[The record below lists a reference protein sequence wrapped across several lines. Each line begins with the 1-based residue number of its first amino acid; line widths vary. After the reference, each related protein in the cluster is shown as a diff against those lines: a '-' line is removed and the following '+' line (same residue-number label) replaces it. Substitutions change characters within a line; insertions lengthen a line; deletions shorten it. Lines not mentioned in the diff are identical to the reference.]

1 MQKLTFKILFY
12 FFSRFLVRLALP
24 IYLKKLCVT
33 NFDKLPKGAP
43 LLLASN
49 HPDSFFDAV
58 VIGSVLEQPIH
69 TLTRGDVFRKKA
81 AAFWLRQINLIPV
94 FRGSEGRQY
103 LKNHD
108 VTAQES
114 HDALKQGDAVVVFSE
129 GICVNEWRLRPLGKG
144 TARMAYKIWFGDDA
158 LKSMKVIPTGLNY
171 ENFRGP
177 GKRVSLRFGD
187 AIGYEDIQTD
197 PQEYERWLR
206 EFNEILD
213 RKMNAEILTIPAD
226 ISHTERERQLS
237 EFFDPC
243 ASPSKKSNPL
253 LSAIGWA
260 GRGIH
265 WPLYSFFQKKAAKLT
280 AKSVF
285 YDSVLFG
292 MLLYLYPLIVGLL
305 SIIAAAFAGWQ
316 VGLGL
321 FVGLPLLAWVGS
333 KW

>member
-1 MQKLTFKILFY
+1 MQKLTFQILFY
-12 FFSRFLVRLALP
+12 YFSRFLVRLALP

-94 FRGSEGRQY
+94 FRGAEGRQY

-177 GKRVSLRFGD
+177 GKRVSLRFGE

-226 ISHTERERQLS
+226 ISPTERERQLNA
-237 EFFDPC
+237 FFDPC

-253 LSAIGWA
+253 LAAIGWT
-260 GRGIH
+260 GRRIH
-265 WPLYSFFQKKAAKLT
+265 GPLYSFFRKKAAKLT

-292 MLLYLYPLIVGLL
+292 MLLYLYPVIVCLL
-305 SIIAAAFAGWQ
+305 SIIVAAFAGWQ

-321 FVGLPLLAWVGS
+321 LIGLPLLAWVGS

>member
-1 MQKLTFKILFY
+1 MFY
-12 FFSRFLVRLALP
+12 YFSRFLVRLALP
-24 IYLKKLCVT
+24 IYLRKLCVV

-103 LKNHD
+103 VKNHD
-108 VTAQES
+108 VTAQGS
-114 HDALKQGDAVVVFSE
+114 HDALKKGDAVVVFSE

-144 TARMAYKIWFGDDA
+144 TARMAYKIWYGDDA
-158 LKSMKVIPTGLNY
+158 LQSMKVIPTGLNY

-177 GKRVSLRFGD
+177 GKRVSLNFGE
-187 AIGYEDIQTD
+187 AIAADDIQTS
-197 PQEYERWLR
+197 PQEYEKWLR

-213 RKMNAEILTIPAD
+213 RKMNGEILTISNDLPKA
-226 ISHTERERQLS
+226 EQQRQLNA
-237 EFFDPC
+237 FFDQC
-243 ASPSKKSNPL
+243 ATPKAKSNPL
-253 LSAIGWA
+253 LGAIGWV
-260 GRGIH
+260 GRMVH
-265 WPLYSFFQKKAAKLT
+265 LPVYSFFQKKAAKLT
-280 AKSVF
+280 ARSVF

-292 MLLYLYPLIVGLL
+292 MLLYLYPVIVVLL
-305 SIIAAAFAGWQ
+305 SIIVALLAGWQ
-316 VGLGL
+316 AGLGT
-321 FVGLPLLAWVGS
+321 FIGLPLLAWVGS

>member
-1 MQKLTFKILFY
+1 MFY
-12 FFSRFLVRLALP
+12 YFSRFLVRLALP
-24 IYLKKLCVT
+24 IYLRKLCVV

-103 LKNHD
+103 VKNHD

-144 TARMAYKIWFGDDA
+144 TARMAYKIWYGDDA
-158 LKSMKVIPTGLNY
+158 LQSMKVIPTGLNY

-177 GKRVSLRFGD
+177 GKRVSLNFGE
-187 AIGYEDIQTD
+187 AIAADDIQTN
-197 PQEYERWLR
+197 PQDYEKWLR

-213 RKMNAEILTIPAD
+213 RKMNAEILTVPGDAPKA
-226 ISHTERERQLS
+226 EQQRQLNA
-237 EFFDPC
+237 FFDQC
-243 ASPSKKSNPL
+243 GPSGKREN
-253 LSAIGWA
+253 AILGAISWI
-260 GRGIH
+260 GRAVH
-265 WPLYSFFQKKAAKLT
+265 APLYSFFEGKAAKLT
-280 AKSVF
+280 ARSVF

-292 MLLYLYPLIVGLL
+292 MLLYLYPVIVGLL
-305 SIIAAAFAGWQ
+305 SIIVTVFAGWQ
-316 VGLGL
+316 VGLAL
-321 FVGLPLLAWVGS
+321 FAGLPLLAWIGS

>member
-1 MQKLTFKILFY
+1 MFY

-24 IYLKKLCVT
+24 IYLRKLCVV
-33 NFDKLPKGAP
+33 NFDKLPKGSP

-103 LKNHD
+103 VKNHD

-114 HDALKQGDAVVVFSE
+114 HDALKKGDAVVVFSE

-144 TARMAYKIWFGDDA
+144 TARMAYKIWYGDDA
-158 LKSMKVIPTGLNY
+158 LRSMKVIPTGLNY

-177 GKRVSLRFGD
+177 GKRVSLNFGE
-187 AIGYEDIQTD
+187 AIAADDIQTS
-197 PQEYERWLR
+197 PQEYEKWLR
-206 EFNEILD
+206 EFNDILD
-213 RKMNAEILTIPAD
+213 RKMNAEILTIAD
-226 ISHTERERQLS
+226 EAPKAERERQLS
-237 EFFDPC
+237 EFFDKC
-243 ASPSKKSNPL
+243 APSGKNKNPL
-253 LSAIGWA
+253 LGAIGWI
-260 GRGIH
+260 GRMIH
-265 WPLYSFFQKKAAKLT
+265 LPLYSFFENKAAKLT
-280 AKSVF
+280 ARSVF

-292 MLLYLYPLIVGLL
+292 MLLYLYPVIVVLL
-305 SIIAAAFAGWQ
+305 AIIAAVFTGWQ
-316 VGLGL
+316 VGLGV
-321 FVGLPLLAWVGS
+321 FVGLPLLAWAGS
-333 KW
+333 KY

>member
-1 MQKLTFKILFY
+1 MFY
-12 FFSRFLVRLALP
+12 YFSRFLVRLALP
-24 IYLKKLCVT
+24 IYLRKLCVV

-103 LKNHD
+103 VKNHD

-114 HDALKQGDAVVVFSE
+114 HDALKKGDAVVVFSE

-144 TARMAYKIWFGDDA
+144 TARMAYKIWYGDDA
-158 LKSMKVIPTGLNY
+158 LQSMKVIPTGLNY

-177 GKRVSLRFGD
+177 GKRVSLNFGE
-187 AIGYEDIQTD
+187 AIAADDIQTN
-197 PQEYERWLR
+197 PQEYEKWLR
-206 EFNEILD
+206 EFNDILD
-213 RKMNAEILTIPAD
+213 RKMNAEILTVPAD
-226 ISHTERERQLS
+226 APKAEQLRQLNA
-237 EFFDPC
+237 FFDKC
-243 ASPSKKSNPL
+243 ASPRAKNNPL
-253 LSAIGWA
+253 LAAIGWI
-260 GRGIH
+260 GRTVH
-265 WPLYSFFQKKAAKLT
+265 SPLYSFFEGKAAKLT
-280 AKSVF
+280 ARSVF

-292 MLLYLYPLIVGLL
+292 MLLYLYPVIVSLL
-305 SIIAAAFAGWQ
+305 SIIVGALAGWQ

-321 FVGLPLLAWVGS
+321 FVGFPLLAWVGS

>member
-1 MQKLTFKILFY
+1 MFY
-12 FFSRFLVRLALP
+12 YFSRFLVRLALP
-24 IYLKKLCVT
+24 IYLRKLCIV
-33 NFDKLPKGAP
+33 NFDKLPKGVP

-103 LKNHD
+103 VKNHD

-144 TARMAYKIWFGDDA
+144 TARMAYKIWYGDDA
-158 LKSMKVIPTGLNY
+158 LQSMKVIPTGLNY

-177 GKRVSLRFGD
+177 GKRVSLNFGE
-187 AIGYEDIQTD
+187 AIAADDIQTN
-197 PQEYERWLR
+197 PQDYEKWLR

-213 RKMNAEILTIPAD
+213 RKMNAEILTVPAD
-226 ISHTERERQLS
+226 APKAEQQRQLNT
-237 EFFDPC
+237 FFDQC
-243 ASPSKKSNPL
+243 GASGKRKNAL
-253 LSAIGWA
+253 LGAIGWV
-260 GRGIH
+260 GRTVH
-265 WPLYSFFQKKAAKLT
+265 APLYSFFEKKAAKLT
-280 AKSVF
+280 ARSVF

-292 MLLYLYPLIVGLL
+292 MLLYLYPVIVGLL
-305 SIIAAAFAGWQ
+305 SIIVAAFTGWQ
-316 VGLGL
+316 VGLAL
-321 FVGLPLLAWVGS
+321 FAGLPLLAWIGS

>member
-1 MQKLTFKILFY
+1 MFY
-12 FFSRFLVRLALP
+12 YFSRFLVRLALP
-24 IYLKKLCVT
+24 IYLRKLCVS

-103 LKNHD
+103 VKNHD

-129 GICVNEWRLRPLGKG
+129 GVCVNEWRLRPLGKG
-144 TARMAYKIWFGDDA
+144 TARMAYKIWYGEDA
-158 LKSMKVIPTGLNY
+158 LQSMKVIPTGLNY

-177 GKRVSLRFGD
+177 GKRVSLNFGE
-187 AIGYEDIQTD
+187 AIAAGDIQTS
-197 PQEYERWLR
+197 PQEYEKWLR

-226 ISHTERERQLS
+226 LPKAEQQRQLHA
-237 EFFDPC
+237 FFDRC
-243 ASPSKKSNPL
+243 AAPKTKSNPL
-253 LSAIGWA
+253 LGALGWV
-260 GRGIH
+260 GRMIH
-265 WPLYSFFQKKAAKLT
+265 LPLYSFFRKKAARLT
-280 AKSVF
+280 ARSVF

-292 MLLYLYPLIVGLL
+292 MLMYLYPVIVVLVAVIVG
-305 SIIAAAFAGWQ
+305 AFAGWQ
-316 VGLGL
+316 AGLGL
-321 FVGLPLLAWVGS
+321 FIGLPLLAWVGS
-333 KW
+333 KH

>member
-1 MQKLTFKILFY
+1 MFY
-12 FFSRFLVRLALP
+12 YFSRFLVRLALP
-24 IYLKKLCVT
+24 IYLRKLCVV

-103 LKNHD
+103 VKNHD

-114 HDALKQGDAVVVFSE
+114 HDALKKGDAVVVFSE

-144 TARMAYKIWFGDDA
+144 TARMAYKIWYGDDA
-158 LKSMKVIPTGLNY
+158 LQSMKVIPTGLNY

-177 GKRVSLRFGD
+177 GKRVSLNFGE
-187 AIGYEDIQTD
+187 AIAADDIQTS
-197 PQEYERWLR
+197 PQEYEKWLR

-213 RKMNAEILTIPAD
+213 QKMNGEILTISNDLPKA
-226 ISHTERERQLS
+226 EQQRQLNA
-237 EFFDPC
+237 FFDQC
-243 ASPSKKSNPL
+243 AAPKVKSNPL
-253 LSAIGWA
+253 LGAIGWI
-260 GRGIH
+260 GRMIH
-265 WPLYSFFQKKAAKLT
+265 LPLYSFFQKKAAKLT
-280 AKSVF
+280 ARSVF

-292 MLLYLYPLIVGLL
+292 MLLYLYPVIVGLL
-305 SIIAAAFAGWQ
+305 SIIVAVFAGWQ
-316 VGLGL
+316 AGLGA
-321 FVGLPLLAWVGS
+321 FIGLPLLAWVGS

>member
-1 MQKLTFKILFY
+1 MFY

-24 IYLKKLCVT
+24 IYLRKLCVVH
-33 NFDKLPKGAP
+33 FDRLPKGSP

-69 TLTRGDVFRKKA
+69 TLTRGDVFRKKV

-103 LKNHD
+103 VKNHD

-114 HDALKQGDAVVVFSE
+114 HDALKKGDAVVVFSE

-144 TARMAYKIWFGDDA
+144 TARMAYKIWYGDDA
-158 LKSMKVIPTGLNY
+158 LRSMKVIPTGLNY

-177 GKRVSLRFGD
+177 GKRVSLNFGE
-187 AIGYEDIQTD
+187 AIAADDIQTS
-197 PQEYERWLR
+197 PQEYEKWLR
-206 EFNEILD
+206 EFNDILD
-213 RKMNAEILTIPAD
+213 RKMNAEILTIVDEAPKA
-226 ISHTERERQLS
+226 ERERQLS
-237 EFFDPC
+237 EFFDKC
-243 ASPSKKSNPL
+243 APSGKNKNPL
-253 LSAIGWA
+253 LGAIGWI
-260 GRGIH
+260 GRMIH
-265 WPLYSFFQKKAAKLT
+265 QPLYSFFESKAAKLT
-280 AKSVF
+280 ARSVF

-292 MLLYLYPLIVGLL
+292 MLLYLYPVIVVLL
-305 SIIAAAFAGWQ
+305 AIIVAVFTGWQ
-316 VGLGL
+316 VGLGV

-333 KW
+333 KY

>member
-1 MQKLTFKILFY
+1 MFY
-12 FFSRFLVRLALP
+12 YFSRFLVRLALP
-24 IYLKKLCVT
+24 IYLKKLCVA

-144 TARMAYKIWFGDDA
+144 TARMAYKIWYGDDA

-177 GKRVSLRFGD
+177 GKRVFLRFGE
-187 AIGYEDIQTD
+187 AIGCDDIQTS
-197 PQEYERWLR
+197 PQEYEKWLR
-206 EFNEILD
+206 EFNDILD
-213 RKMNAEILTIPAD
+213 RKMNAEILTIPAEASIAD
-226 ISHTERERQLS
+226 RDRQLS
-237 EFFDPC
+237 EFFNKC
-243 ASPSKKSNPL
+243 APPKNESNVAL
-253 LSAIGWA
+253 GAIGWI
-260 GRGIH
+260 GRMIH
-265 WPLYSFFQKKAAKLT
+265 LPLYSFFRNKTAKLT
-280 AKSVF
+280 ARSVF

-292 MLLYLYPLIVGLL
+292 MLMYLYPLVVVLL
-305 SIIAAAFAGWQ
+305 SIIVAVLAGWQ

-333 KW
+333 KY

>member
-1 MQKLTFKILFY
+1 MFY
-12 FFSRFLVRLALP
+12 LFSRFLVRLALP
-24 IYLKKLCVT
+24 IYLRKLCVSR
-33 NFDKLPKGAP
+33 FDRLPKGAP

-103 LKNHD
+103 VKNHD

-129 GICVNEWRLRPLGKG
+129 GVCVNEWRLRPLGKG
-144 TARMAYKIWFGDDA
+144 TARMAYKIWYGDDA

-177 GKRVSLRFGD
+177 GKRVSLNFGE
-187 AIGYEDIQTD
+187 AISADDMQTS
-197 PQEYERWLR
+197 PQEYEKWLR

-226 ISHTERERQLS
+226 LPKAEQQRQLS
-237 EFFDPC
+237 AFFDPC
-243 ASPSKKSNPL
+243 ATWKAQSNPFL
-253 LSAIGWA
+253 GTIGWT
-260 GRGIH
+260 GRMIH
-265 WPLYSFFQKKAAKLT
+265 KPLYSFFQKKAAKLT
-280 AKSVF
+280 ARSVF

-292 MLLYLYPLIVGLL
+292 MLLYLYPVIVALLSLIV
-305 SIIAAAFAGWQ
+305 AALAGWQ
-316 VGLGL
+316 AGLGL

-333 KW
+333 KY

>member
-1 MQKLTFKILFY
+1 MFY
-12 FFSRFLVRLALP
+12 YFSRFLVRLALP
-24 IYLKKLCVT
+24 IYLRKLCVVH
-33 NFDKLPKGAP
+33 FDKLPKGAP

-103 LKNHD
+103 VKNHD

-114 HDALKQGDAVVVFSE
+114 HDALKKGDAVVVFSE

-144 TARMAYKIWFGDDA
+144 TARMAYKIWYGDDA
-158 LKSMKVIPTGLNY
+158 LLTMKVIPTGLNY

-177 GKRVSLRFGD
+177 GKRVSLNFGE
-187 AIGYEDIQTD
+187 AIAADDIQTS
-197 PQEYERWLR
+197 PQEYEKWLR

-213 RKMNAEILTIPAD
+213 RKMNAEILTVPAD
-226 ISHTERERQLS
+226 LPKAEQQRQLNA
-237 EFFDPC
+237 FFDKC
-243 ASPSKKSNPL
+243 AAPKAKSNPL
-253 LSAIGWA
+253 LGAVGWIG
-260 GRGIH
+260 RTVH
-265 WPLYSFFQKKAAKLT
+265 LPLYSFFEKKAAKLT
-280 AKSVF
+280 ARSVF

-292 MLLYLYPLIVGLL
+292 MLLYLYPVIVGLL
-305 SIIAAAFAGWQ
+305 SIIVAAFAGWE
-316 VGLGL
+316 VGLAL
-321 FVGLPLLAWVGS
+321 FVALPLLAWIGS

>member
-1 MQKLTFKILFY
+1 MFY
-12 FFSRFLVRLALP
+12 YFSRFLVRLALP
-24 IYLKKLCVT
+24 IYLRKLCVV

-103 LKNHD
+103 VKNHD

-114 HDALKQGDAVVVFSE
+114 HDALKKGDAVVVFSE

-144 TARMAYKIWFGDDA
+144 TARMAYKIWYGDDA
-158 LKSMKVIPTGLNY
+158 LQSMKVIPTGLNY

-177 GKRVSLRFGD
+177 GKRVSLNFGE
-187 AIGYEDIQTD
+187 AIAADDIQTS
-197 PQEYERWLR
+197 PQEYEKWLR

-213 RKMNAEILTIPAD
+213 RKMNGEILTISNDLPKAEQQR
-226 ISHTERERQLS
+226 HLNA
-237 EFFDPC
+237 FFDQC
-243 ASPSKKSNPL
+243 ATPKAKSNPL
-253 LSAIGWA
+253 LGAIGWV
-260 GRGIH
+260 GRMVH
-265 WPLYSFFQKKAAKLT
+265 LPLYSFFQKKAAKLT
-280 AKSVF
+280 ARSVF

-292 MLLYLYPLIVGLL
+292 MLLYLYPVIVVLL
-305 SIIAAAFAGWQ
+305 SIIVNVFAGWQ
-316 VGLGL
+316 AGLGT
-321 FVGLPLLAWVGS
+321 FIGLPLLAWVGS

>member
-1 MQKLTFKILFY
+1 MFY
-12 FFSRFLVRLALP
+12 YFSRFLVRLALP
-24 IYLKKLCVT
+24 IYLRKLCVV

-103 LKNHD
+103 VKNHD

-129 GICVNEWRLRPLGKG
+129 GVCVNEWRLRPLGKG
-144 TARMAYKIWFGDDA
+144 TARMAYKIWYGDDA
-158 LKSMKVIPTGLNY
+158 LQSMKVIPTGLNY

-177 GKRVSLRFGD
+177 GKRVSLNFGE
-187 AIGYEDIQTD
+187 AIAADDIQTS
-197 PQEYERWLR
+197 PQEYEKWLR

-213 RKMNAEILTIPAD
+213 RKMNAEILTVPAD
-226 ISHTERERQLS
+226 LPKAEQQRQLNA
-237 EFFDPC
+237 FFDRC
-243 ASPSKKSNPL
+243 AAPKAKSNPL
-253 LSAIGWA
+253 LGGIGWL
-260 GRGIH
+260 GRMIH
-265 WPLYSFFQKKAAKLT
+265 LPLYSFFQKKAARLT
-280 AKSVF
+280 ARSVF

-292 MLLYLYPLIVGLL
+292 MLLYLYPVIVVLLSLIV
-305 SIIAAAFAGWQ
+305 AAFAGWQ
-316 VGLGL
+316 AGLGL

-333 KW
+333 KY

>member
-1 MQKLTFKILFY
+1 MFY
-12 FFSRFLVRLALP
+12 YFSRFLVRLALP
-24 IYLKKLCVT
+24 IYLRKLCVS

-103 LKNHD
+103 VKNHD

-129 GICVNEWRLRPLGKG
+129 GVCVNEWRLRPLGKG
-144 TARMAYKIWFGDDA
+144 TARMAYKIWYGEDA
-158 LKSMKVIPTGLNY
+158 LQSMKVIPTGLNY

-177 GKRVSLRFGD
+177 GKRVSLNFGE
-187 AIGYEDIQTD
+187 AIAAGDIQTS
-197 PQEYERWLR
+197 PQEYEKWLR

-226 ISHTERERQLS
+226 LPKAEQQRQLHA
-237 EFFDPC
+237 FFDRC
-243 ASPSKKSNPL
+243 AAPKAKSNPL
-253 LSAIGWA
+253 LGALGWA
-260 GRGIH
+260 GRMIH
-265 WPLYSFFQKKAAKLT
+265 LPLYSFFRKKAAKLT
-280 AKSVF
+280 ARSVF

-292 MLLYLYPLIVGLL
+292 MLMYLYPVIVGLL
-305 SIIAAAFAGWQ
+305 AVIVGAFAGWQ
-316 VGLGL
+316 AGLGL
-321 FVGLPLLAWVGS
+321 FIGLPLLAWAGS
-333 KW
+333 KY